1 LRQQALCGK
10 PFFTEL
16 LPFESFL
23 DTKKQERF
31 SYQTLQTNQLFT
43 LLDTYGI
50 SPMRLS
56 LLIQKNFSLETICLY
71 DGLLKQIWN
80 GVRYVWSQTEDT
92 WTLEKATAEF
102 DKNADALDS
111 WIIGEF
117 LPVRRRYT
125 TLTTPEE
132 VISFFPYLQQFIQKK
147 LLARYLEVKKVQPEG
162 TMQATMTI
170 LFSAIFQIL
179 HPFLPE
185 YVEALLAVSG
195 YQWEPLIRFPA
206 LKKTALDIEI
216 MFDLFEMIYT
226 FKLRLH
232 IKKHQKIALFLK
244 ADPNFLAL
252 FNPRKPVIQILF
264 NVEQISSIR
273 LHETN
278 PIGYEVGELQS
289 MIVGIKVQ
297 SPAASPKKPT
307 LDDLQQDYQKQL
319 EYFEI
324 LRNEIINL
332 SPLGASPLL
341 ENKKEEREI
350 IKLRIEKLELAIQKL
365 KMK

>member
-1 LRQQALCGK
+1 LRQQTLYGK
-10 PFFTEL
+10 PLFTEL

-31 SYQTLQTNQLFT
+31 SYQTLQTNQFFT
-43 LLDTYGI
+43 FLDTYGV

-56 LLIQKNFSLETICLY
+56 LLVQKNFSLETLCLY
-71 DGLLKQIWN
+71 DGLLRQIWN
-80 GVRYVWSQTEDT
+80 GVRYVGSQTEDS
-92 WTLEKATAEF
+92 WTLEKALTEF
-102 DKNADALDS
+102 DKNADALDY

-117 LPVRRRYT
+117 LPLRGKYRA
-125 TLTTPEE
+125 LTTPQET
-132 VISFFPYLQQFIQKK
+132 IDFFPHLQQFIQKK

-179 HPFLPE
+179 HPFVPE

-195 YQWEPLIRFPA
+195 YQWEPLIHFPT
-206 LKKTALDIEI
+206 LKKTTLDIEI
-216 MFDLFEMIYT
+216 MFDLFEIIYT

-232 IKKHQKIALFLK
+232 IKKHQKITLFLK
-244 ADPNFLAL
+244 ADPNSLAV
-252 FNPRKPVIQILF
+252 FDPRKPVLQMLF

-273 LHETN
+273 LHEPN
-278 PIGYEVGELQS
+278 PIGYEIGELQS
-289 MIVGIKVQ
+289 LIVGIKVQ
-297 SPAASPKKPT
+297 SPAASPRKPT

-332 SPLGASPLL
+332 SPLGSSPLL
-341 ENKKEEREI
+341 ENKKKERETV
-350 IKLRIEKLELAIQKL
+350 KLRIEKLELAIQKL